1 MRPGVTKHP
10 VASMRSVAA
19 GIGSVE
25 VPTSEMRPFVM
36 ATHPPGNS
44 RRAVS
49 TVATRRAL

>member
-25 VPTSEMRPFVM
+25 EPTPDINPFVM
-36 ATHPPGNS
+36 ATQPPDNS
-44 RRAVS
+44 RRALS